1 MTRDIP
7 LGALV
12 PDWTPPA
19 IPPRAPIQGQ
29 HVRLEPLEIERHT
42 PDLVTAYAE
51 DHDGAVWDYLP
62 EGPFKTY
69 AQVHRWVK
77 TSAESVDPMFFA
89 VCEAHSGKA
98 LGVLSLL
105 RINPNAGSIEVG
117 YITFSPSLQKTT
129 KASEAIILMART
141 AFGLGYRRFEWKCNA
156 LNAGSRRAAE
166 RFGFSYEGVFR
177 QASVIKG
184 RNRDTAWF
192 AMIDSEFAAID
203 AAYRAWLDPTNF
215 LTSGRQIHSLSDRT
229 RPLLVSRDPMLAT

>member
-29 HVRLEPLEIERHT
+29 HVRL
-42 PDLVTAYAE
+42 
-51 DHDGAVWDYLP
+51 VWDYLP

-203 AAYRAWLDPTNF
+203 AAYRAWLDPTTGTRCWQLDGQSDDPHISPRC
-215 LTSGRQIHSLSDRT
+215 LTIFK
-229 RPLLVSRDPMLAT
+229 RPLRRCSTGASCWCC